1 MGTKLVE
8 RGITRYDIDEQGT
21 YGYMMRISRGGEH
34 INQFF
39 SDKNYKGKKKAL
51 AAARERYADLK
62 AKLPPPKTT
71 KGVKTSR
78 NQTGV
83 VGVHLA
89 VCESIYGEEY
99 SSYCASWKTTGG
111 QRSKLSFSFKK
122 YGKKKAWELAC
133 LARELEST
141 DREKIE
147 KLHAKRSKGKKPIAP
162 PLPKGSA
169 RRTKKKK
176 ATKKKVTKK
185 KVAKKKTTK
194 KKVAAKKK
202 PAKKKPAKKKA
213 AKKKPA
219 KKKASRK

>member
-21 YGYMMRISRGGEH
+21 YGFMMRISRGGEH
-34 INQFF
+34 INEFF
-39 SDKNYKGKKKAL
+39 SDKNYKGKNKAL
-51 AAARERYADLK
+51 AAARARYAELK

-78 NQTGV
+78 NQSGV

-99 SSYCASWKTTGG
+99 SSYCTSWKTQSG

-147 KLHAKRSKGKKPIAP
+147 SLHAKRSKGKKSIAP
-162 PLPKGSA
+162 PPKASG
-169 RRTKKKK
+169 
-176 ATKKKVTKK
+176 TKK
-185 KVAKKKTTK
+185 KVAKKKATK
-194 KKVAAKKK
+194 EKVAAKKVVK
-202 PAKKKPAKKKA
+202 KKTSKKKTPAKKKTGGKKS
-213 AKKKPA
+213 KK
-219 KKKASRK
+219 R

>member
-8 RGITRYDIDEQGT
+8 RGITRYDIEEQGT
-21 YGYMMRISRGGEH
+21 YGFMMRISRGGEH
-34 INQFF
+34 INEFF

-51 AAARERYADLK
+51 AAARARYAELK

-99 SSYCASWKTTGG
+99 SSYCASWKTAGG

-141 DREKIE
+141 DRERIE
-147 KLHAKRSKGKKPIAP
+147 RLHATRSKGKKQIAP
-162 PLPKGSA
+162 PPKSA
-169 RRTKKKK
+169 S
-176 ATKKKVTKK
+176 
-185 KVAKKKTTK
+185 KKKTAK
-194 KKVAAKKK
+194 KKVAAKKMSASSK
-202 PAKKKPAKKKA
+202 PKKTVKKKK
-213 AKKKPA
+213 
-219 KKKASRK
+219 